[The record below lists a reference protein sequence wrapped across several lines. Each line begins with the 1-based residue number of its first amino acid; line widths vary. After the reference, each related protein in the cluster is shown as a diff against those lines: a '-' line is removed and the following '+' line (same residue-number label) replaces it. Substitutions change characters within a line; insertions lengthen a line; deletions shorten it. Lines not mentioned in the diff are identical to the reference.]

1 LKQGSWKLPANK
13 AIDNLTPQKII
24 MFKLF
29 QIEWLKIKT
38 YRTFWVLFLAF
49 LIFFPLAFYF
59 SASKYMESLGSS
71 GRVEEQVLKAM
82 IASPFVFPKV
92 WLSSSWMGGLFFV
105 LLGMLFI
112 LLVTNEVQYR
122 THRQNIIDGWGRTD
136 FLKAKFSILIFLV
149 LVSTTLIFLCGLLV
163 GVVFSPSKSN
173 MFDGIYFV
181 GYFALM
187 ATMYLMLAY
196 LVAILIK
203 RTGLA
208 IIIYFAIVCILDN
221 VLWLIFTLKNSQVG
235 YFILLEPV
243 DSLVPNP
250 FKPAVMERRTMADY
264 SLIIAAVLYII
275 AYFSIIVNY
284 FRKTDLRT

>member
-1 LKQGSWKLPANK
+1 
-13 AIDNLTPQKII
+13 

-59 SASKYMESLGSS
+59 SASKYMESLGNS
-71 GRVEEQVLKAM
+71 GRMEEQVLKAM

-92 WLSSSWMGGLFFV
+92 WLSASWMGGLFFIM
-105 LLGMLFI
+105 LGMLFI

-122 THRQNIIDGWGRTD
+122 THRQNIIDGWSRMD
-136 FLKAKFSILIFLV
+136 FLKAKFSVLIFLV
-149 LVSTTLIFLCGLLV
+149 LVSTTLVFLCGLLV
-163 GVVFSPSKSN
+163 GMVFSPSKTELFS
-173 MFDGIYFV
+173 GIYFV

-187 ATMYLMLAY
+187 ATVYLMLAY

-264 SLIIAAVLYII
+264 SLIIAAVVYIV